1 MIDEYLGLI
10 ATLLLA
16 VATLAVLFTEF
27 DNFSTPSVCTAVKIA
42 LENPGSEVVTYGK
55 VKVQNIGDRVY
66 FSCGVAVEKR
76 RVMTVEKT
84 EGVLIVGTTADGLL
98 YVK

>member
-1 MIDEYLGLI
+1 MIDVYLGLI

-16 VATLAVLFTEF
+16 VATLAVLFTVF

-42 LENPGSEVVTYGK
+42 LENPGSEVIAYGK
-55 VKVQNIGDRVY
+55 VKVWDLDDRLY

-76 RVMTVEKT
+76 RIMTVEKT
-84 EGVLIVGTTADGLL
+84 EGLLTIGTTAEGLL
-98 YVK
+98 YIK

>member
-16 VATLAVLFTEF
+16 VATLAVLFGAF

-42 LENPGSEVVTYGK
+42 LENPGSEVVAYGK
-55 VKVQNIGDRVY
+55 VNVLDLGDHLY
-66 FSCGVAVEKR
+66 FSCGVAVEKW
-76 RVMTVEKT
+76 RVIALEKT
-84 EGVLIVGTTADGLL
+84 EGLLTIGTTADGLL
-98 YVK
+98 YIR

>member
-16 VATLAVLFTEF
+16 VSTLAVLFAAF
-27 DNFSTPSVCTAVKIA
+27 DNFSTPSVCTAVKMA
-42 LENPGSEVVTYGK
+42 LENPGSEVMVYGK
-55 VKVQNIGDRVY
+55 VKVWDLGDRLY

-84 EGVLIVGTTADGLL
+84 EGALVIGTTADGLL

>member
-16 VATLAVLFTEF
+16 AATLAVLFTAF
-27 DNFSTPSVCTAVKIA
+27 DNFSTPTVCTAVKMV
-42 LENPGSEVVTYGK
+42 LENPGSEVLAYGK
-55 VKVQNIGDRVY
+55 VRVWDHGDHLY

-76 RVMTVEKT
+76 RVIAVEKT
-84 EGVLIVGTTADGLL
+84 EGLLTIGTTADGLL
-98 YVK
+98 YIR